1 MSDVTELLSDLIA
14 SDTTNPAGN
23 ETAAAKTLATWL
35 AGHGIESAI
44 DEIEPGRGNL
54 IARISSGRPGPTVM
68 INSHLDVVP
77 AGDGWLHDPRV
88 ATVVDGRL
96 YGRGAADAKGSVA
109 AMAVAMARMLEG
121 GGPRSGELVLSAVAD
136 EEVGSKGTR
145 ALLRGNRPD
154 AAVVGEPTSLRLLTA
169 HKGSV
174 RPVIEITGI
183 PAHAATPGRGRNAIR
198 GMSELLGLI
207 DGLALDLEERAH
219 PLVGAP
225 TVTPV
230 LISGG
235 EAPNMVPEHC
245 RVTLDRRLVPGESAE
260 GALEE
265 IDRMLAQFNSR
276 FAPLG
281 AHIVECAPSTGGPSE
296 TDPNHPFVVACR
308 QALAAIGQD
317 GEPGG
322 LVVNC
327 DMTHFRAAGVPCLV
341 YGPGEL
347 EVMHAIDEWVSVASL
362 DRAVDGYVAIA
373 EKLLAGD
380 ETWTD

>member
-1 MSDVTELLSDLIA
+1 MNDVTELLSDLIA
-14 SDTTNPAGN
+14 ADTMNPSGN
-23 ETAAAKTLATWL
+23 ETVAARTLAAWL
-35 AGHGIESAI
+35 AARGIESVI
-44 DEIEPGRGNL
+44 EEIAPGRGNL
-54 IARISSGRPGPTVM
+54 IARVSSGRPGPTVM
-68 INSHLDVVP
+68 FNSHLDVVP
-77 AGDGWLHDPRV
+77 AGDGWRYDPRV

-96 YGRGAADAKGSVA
+96 FGRGAADAKGSIA
-109 AMAVAMARMLEG
+109 AMAAAMARVLMR
-121 GGPRSGELVLSAVAD
+121 GGPRSGELVLAAVAD

-145 ALLRGNRPD
+145 TLLQRRRPD
-154 AAVVGEPTSLRLLTA
+154 AAIVGEPTSLRLLTA

-174 RPVIEITGI
+174 RPVIEVTGL
-183 PAHAATPGRGRNAIR
+183 PAHAATPQRGRNAIR

-207 DGLALDLEERAH
+207 DGLALELAERVH

-245 RVTLDRRLVPGESAE
+245 RVTLDRRLIPGESAE
-260 GALEE
+260 SALQE
-265 IDRMLAQFNSR
+265 IDRLLAEFNAR

-281 AHIVECAPSTGGPSE
+281 AHVVECAPSTGGASE
-296 TDPNHPFVVACR
+296 TDAGHPFVVACR
-308 QALAAIGQD
+308 EALAAIGQD
-317 GEPGG
+317 GDLGG

-347 EVMHAIDEWVSVASL
+347 EVMHAIDEWVSVTAL
-362 DRAVDGYVAIA
+362 DQAVEGYVAIA
-373 EKLLAGD
+373 GKLLAGD
-380 ETWTD
+380 GTWTS